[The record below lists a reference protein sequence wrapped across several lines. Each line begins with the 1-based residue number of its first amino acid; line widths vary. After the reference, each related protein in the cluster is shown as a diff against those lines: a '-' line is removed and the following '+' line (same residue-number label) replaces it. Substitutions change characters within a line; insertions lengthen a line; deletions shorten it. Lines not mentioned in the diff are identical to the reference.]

1 MPVGILGGD
10 GTSGFQMIVA
20 ARVPS
25 LALIFLRRG
34 TILDRREEGVMSKNF
49 PWLLLSVFLVAGGCT
64 SFQASQN
71 FQSGRQ
77 AFISGRYDVA
87 QSYFRNTAQIDPGYI
102 SYNGVPQTI
111 WSYVGR
117 ADYAT
122 GRLTDARRA
131 LERALSVYSDDTTAR
146 LYLGLTLAREGDQQR
161 SLKEISLG
169 MKGIYEWLEA
179 TGQTQRFSWGQ
190 FWDPQKKIRSEIQL
204 TLAMLSGAEIDWPKV
219 LQSGEWVGNSME
231 DEIDRARRDEYLDRS
246 RQTEGGGD
254 QP

>member
-1 MPVGILGGD
+1 
-10 GTSGFQMIVA
+10 
-20 ARVPS
+20 
-25 LALIFLRRG
+25 
-34 TILDRREEGVMSKNF
+34 MSKNL
-49 PWLLLSVFLVAGGCT
+49 PRLLLSVFFLAVGCAN
-64 SFQASQN
+64 FQASQN

-77 AFISGRYDVA
+77 ALLRGRYDLA
-87 QSYFRNTAQIDPGYI
+87 QSYFRNAAQMNPGYI

-122 GRLTDARRA
+122 GRLTEARQA

-179 TGQTQRFSWGQ
+179 TGQAQRFSSGQ
-190 FWDPQKKIRSEIQL
+190 FWDPQKKIRSEIQ
-204 TLAMLSGAEIDWPKV
+204 TAVAMLSGAEIDWPKI
-219 LQSGEWVGNSME
+219 LQSGEWVGSSME
-231 DEIDRARRDEYLDRS
+231 EEIDRAQRDEYLDRS